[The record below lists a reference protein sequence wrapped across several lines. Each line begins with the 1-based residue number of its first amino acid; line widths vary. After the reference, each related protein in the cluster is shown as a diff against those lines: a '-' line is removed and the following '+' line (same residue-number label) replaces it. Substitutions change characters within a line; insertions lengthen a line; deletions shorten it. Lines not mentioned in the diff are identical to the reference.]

1 MNYIDIAIIIIFIG
15 TVIRGA
21 QIGFVRQILSTIGF
35 FAGLFL
41 GAWIGPHIVHFAHTA
56 SSRSWLTLLFTFG
69 CALILL
75 GAGEYLGIRLKS
87 KLIHRLIIDKF
98 DAGFGAL
105 VGGLTLIAL
114 AWFLAA
120 ILVTLPFPS
129 VSNAIRGS
137 YLIAQ
142 IDKALPPTP
151 NITADLSHVIAPN
164 GFPEVFV
171 GAEPTSVNTN
181 VALPNLGSLS
191 SAVAKDEY
199 SVIKIEG
206 DGCGG
211 VVEGSGFVVSP
222 NVVVTNSHVVA
233 GVDTPYIIDI
243 HGQHQANVIWFDP
256 NLDIAVLTTTGVT
269 ETPLAI
275 SDTTAADNTPSVV
288 LGFPGGGNFSAAPAL
303 VLTSFIATGRNIYNQ
318 GDTNRSI
325 YEVKAKVIPGNSG
338 GPLVNAHGTVIGII
352 FAESTTYNNV
362 GYALTMQQPLSE
374 IHQAIKRNQVV
385 STGDCAS

>member
-1 MNYIDIAIIIIFIG
+1 MNYIDIALIIIFIG
-15 TVIRGA
+15 AVIRGA
-21 QIGFVRQILSTIGF
+21 QIGFVSQILSTIGF
-35 FAGLFL
+35 FSGLFL

-75 GAGEYLGIRLKS
+75 AAGEYLGIRLKS
-87 KLIHRLIIDKF
+87 KLTRRLIIDKF
-98 DAGFGAL
+98 DGVLGAV
-105 VGGLTLIAL
+105 VGGVTLILL

-142 IDKALPPTP
+142 IDKTLPPTP

-164 GFPEVFV
+164 GFPKVFV
-171 GAEPTSVNTN
+171 GAEPNSVDTN
-181 VALPNLGSLS
+181 VSLPNLGSLS
-191 SAVAKDEY
+191 SAVAKDEI
-199 SVIKIEG
+199 SVVKVEG

-211 VVEGSGFVVSP
+211 TVEGSGFVVSP
-222 NVVVTNSHVVA
+222 NIVVTNAHVVA
-233 GVDTPYIIDI
+233 GVDSPYIIDA

-256 NLDIAVLTTTGVT
+256 NLDIAVLTTSDLAGS
-269 ETPLAI
+269 PLPI
-275 SDTTAADNTPSVV
+275 SDSTAANNTPGVV
-288 LGFPGGGNFSAAPAL
+288 LGFPGGGDFSASPAL
-303 VLTSFIATGRNIYNQ
+303 VLSSFIATGRNIYNQ
-318 GDTNRSI
+318 GDTDRSI

-338 GPLVNAHGTVIGII
+338 GPLVDAHGTVIGIV
-352 FAESTTYNNV
+352 FAESTTINNV

-385 STGDCAS
+385 TTGVCAS